1 MFEDEDES
9 LKMGISN
16 LCVRGQISCSR
27 QRDKFRKV
35 PLAYDRAD
43 VAQLRRERNAATRA
57 IRFTFAMRESRKIQ
71 VAYEEGI

>member
-16 LCVRGQISCSR
+16 LCVRGQISCSQ
-27 QRDKFRKV
+27 QRNKFRKE

-43 VAQLRRERNAATRA
+43 VAQLKRKKCCDKGDKVHFCNERVKKD
-57 IRFTFAMRESRKIQ
+57 S
-71 VAYEEGI
+71 GCL